1 MADFLRSRFSLTNI
15 AGIAAMAFA
24 LGAAPAHAA
33 ESKPAKA
40 KTSSSQKKLQKKPQK
55 KSPAA
60 PRPTYS
66 FFMDG
71 HSGAELFSEN
81 ADVRREPAS
90 LTKIMTAMVVFDE
103 IHAKRLDMDQRLP
116 LTSVDPKTRARG
128 PVMLANKSLPPGT
141 LLSVRELL
149 NATIILSAA
158 DASLTLAIAAA
169 GSEEAFVALMN
180 AKAQSI
186 LRKPGQD
193 ARIKIGSTNFANPHG
208 MPHPSQYSTAR
219 DMAQMSFYLIR
230 NYPKE
235 YPMFGET
242 SFEIKNQPKPFDG
255 HNQLMVDYVCK
266 NALGIP
272 FRCMDG
278 IKTGFTNNAGSCL
291 AASAA
296 WKGHRPIGVIL
307 GDSNKHTRNRNMRA
321 GLDRA
326 FTLMEDMN
334 IPRNAPMPHKWPAW
348 GRAPTVAP
356 EPSDGIAA
364 PAPVAPQGAS
374 APAP

>member
-1 MADFLRSRFSLTNI
+1 MFSK
-15 AGIAAMAFA
+15 AGIAGMMAAGFA
-24 LGAAPAHAA
+24 LSALPVDDA
-33 ESKPAKA
+33 EAKKPRRSQSAKKPAK
-40 KTSSSQKKLQKKPQK
+40 Q
-55 KSPAA
+55 AA
-60 PRPTYS
+60 PRTTYA

-71 HSGAELFSEN
+71 HNGTELFSEN
-81 ADVRREPAS
+81 ADIRREPAS
-90 LTKIMTAMVVFDE
+90 LTKIVTAMVIFDE
-103 IHAKRLDMDQRLP
+103 IHAKRLDMDQKLA
-116 LTSVDPKTRARG
+116 LASIDPKTRARG
-128 PVMLANKSLPPGT
+128 PVMLARKSLPPGT
-141 LLSVRELL
+141 MLSVRELL

-169 GSEEAFVALMN
+169 GTEEAFVELMN
-180 AKAQSI
+180 AKVQSI
-186 LRKPGQD
+186 LRKPGQS
-193 ARIKIGSTNFANPHG
+193 ARAKITSTNFANPHG
-208 MPHPSQYSTAR
+208 MPDPNQYSTAR
-219 DMAQMSFYLIR
+219 DLGQLSFYLIR

-242 SFEIKNQPKPFDG
+242 SFEIKNQPRPFDG

-307 GDSNKHTRNRNMRA
+307 GDSNQHTRNRNMRA
-321 GLDRA
+321 GLDRS
-326 FTLMEDMN
+326 FKLMEEMD
-334 IPRNAPMPHKWPAW
+334 IPRTAPMPHKWPAW
-348 GRAPTVAP
+348 GHAPTVAP

-364 PAPVAPQGAS
+364 PVPTPPLPPAPVPPQGPS
-374 APAP
+374 APTP